1 MLWQESAGYG
11 VGVIVCGQTWAE
23 RVEIGA
29 LNRMTFDENTAEMA
43 ELLATDAT
51 PTPPVPRVGSMTM
64 VGGVGWHSWRVG
76 AS

>member
-11 VGVIVCGQTWAE
+11 GGVIVCGQTWAE

-51 PTPPVPRVGSMTM
+51 PMPPEPWYIPIPWMDVP
-64 VGGVGWHSWRVG
+64 GWLWWG
-76 AS
+76 C